1 MRNLLRFFVLI
12 CSVVLLCAPALAED
26 DSSRLDYE
34 AALSAAI
41 ERWDELLNEYDGQL
55 TEQERFIA
63 ANRFTDAIQYAR
75 EDHFA
80 MINAISASGSLED
93 FIALLNHGVIDPNN
107 PCVPEDEI
115 IEYVNAILKTA
126 GYEQP
131 QLMFVLHLNSA
142 AAGDSWYVECGRME
156 SHAYENG
163 DSLTEPL
170 IELKMTL
177 EGEEHRL
184 TLFVDT
190 NLIDDDMISVRF

>member
-12 CSVVLLCAPALAED
+12 CSVVLLCAPAFAED
-26 DSSRLDYE
+26 DNLDYE

-63 ANRFTDAIQYAR
+63 ANRFTDTIQYAR
-75 EDHFA
+75 EGNFA

-93 FIALLNHGVIDPNN
+93 FLALLNHGVIDPNN

-115 IEYVNAILKTA
+115 IEYVNAILKTV

-131 QLMFVLHLNSA
+131 ELMFVLHLNSA

-156 SHAYENG
+156 NHAYENG
-163 DSLTEPL
+163 DRLTEPL

-177 EGEEHRL
+177 EGEDHRL

-190 NLIDDDMISVRF
+190 SLIDDDMISVRF